1 MLYVDCFHG
10 NPKIFKET
18 DCPNPYHKKMT
29 AKEIWENDN
38 LRYTKLKEIYGI
50 NTYIIWENDYKNN
63 FNVEDFIINTL
74 KINIL

>member
-1 MLYVDCFHG
+1 
-10 NPKIFKET
+10 
-18 DCPNPYHKKMT
+18 MT